1 MPGKLDSEISCSA
14 WCASLSSETITDA
27 TLHGA
32 SGYFGAI
39 APAGGVQVTLNDLSG
54 NDKPT
59 GGYRDVFFSNT
70 TPDGVNNSGTFFP
83 WRYSASYPRL
93 EQFGVTWRMKF

>member
-1 MPGKLDSEISCSA
+1 MVP
-14 WCASLSSETITDA
+14 ASTTVNAHLGLTKENWTVELYA
-27 TLHGA
+27 
-32 SGYFGAI
+32 
-39 APAGGVQVTLNDLSG
+39 LNLSG